1 MVIYKDMEELIY
13 TYIFNLSD
21 GKEKRF
27 CVRLNSETLNCVQ
40 PKEIVNPEWT
50 KLEYAQCRN
59 CPLTASQYEFCPIA
73 VNLVEAI
80 AFFKDSISY
89 ENVDV
94 LVKTKERDIFAK
106 TTIQKGLSSLMGI
119 YMVTS
124 GCPIME
130 KLKPMVYQHLPFA
143 SPEETV
149 YRATSMYLLGQYFL
163 NKEGKTPDWELCGLV
178 KIYEEIRI
186 VNQDMCKRI
195 RDAASEDA
203 SVNAVVILNV
213 FADMLPFSIEKSLN
227 RLKHLFSSYLSL

>member
-1 MVIYKDMEELIY
+1 MEELIY
-13 TYIFNLSD
+13 TYIFNLGN
-21 GKEKRF
+21 GKEKEF
-27 CVRLNSETLNCVQ
+27 HVRLNAETLNCIQ

-50 KLEYAQCRN
+50 RLEYSQCRN
-59 CPLTASQYEFCPIA
+59 CPLTVSQYEFCPIA
-73 VNLVEAI
+73 ANLVEPI

-89 ENVDV
+89 EKADV
-94 LVKTKERDIFAK
+94 LVKTKERDIFGK
-106 TTIQKGLSSLMGI
+106 TTIQKGLSSLIGI

-163 NKEGKTPDWELCGLV
+163 NKEGKEADWELKGLV
-178 KIYEEIRI
+178 KIYEKIRI
-186 VNQDMCKRI
+186 VNEDICKRL

-213 FADMLPFSIEKSLN
+213 FVDMLSFSIERGLN
-227 RLKHLFSSYLSL
+227 RLKHLFSSYLSF